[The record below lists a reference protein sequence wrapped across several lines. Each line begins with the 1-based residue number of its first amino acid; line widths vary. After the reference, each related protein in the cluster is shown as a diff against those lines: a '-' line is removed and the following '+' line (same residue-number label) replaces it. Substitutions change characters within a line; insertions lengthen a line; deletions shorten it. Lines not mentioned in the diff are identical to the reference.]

1 MKLLI
6 KYLWLPILV
15 FIFILSFELKYNLV
29 GVTFILLIVQSVIGL
44 SFSLTRSVN
53 LLSVYF
59 IFTLVFLNLLP
70 WLHYSGRYIIWR
82 SFPIFDSTYVT
93 VNMIIIL
100 ANALVFL
107 TYRIFLKK
115 SKQFS
120 QREATEKNIALVK
133 LILLLLSTFGF
144 VLVFYL
150 NDFSIIKLFFRG
162 IIDEQRVVVVESSA
176 VSLLLGLTAR
186 LTPVFCFYYA
196 FTQLKG
202 GVVTKS
208 CLFLLMVLSVFP
220 TGVARYMAAFV
231 YIPLMLLFVPAT
243 RSATAFAAMLLIS
256 LFFIFPFLNQFR
268 YFSEFRS
275 LRLLPSEE
283 FFYAAHF
290 DAYENFA
297 SAVEG
302 NFISHGEQLL
312 GSLLFFV
319 PRLIWSDKPVGSGY
333 EMASQFGYQFK
344 NISMPFLG
352 EGYVNFGIVGV
363 VLFAVL
369 IGYSMA
375 KLDSVFGS
383 RVRANGK
390 VNYSTAIYYFMIGA
404 IFFLLRG
411 DLMSS
416 VAYISAGL
424 IVALFIRWI
433 IRFKNL
439 LLPKNEKYSS

>member
-1 MKLLI
+1 
-6 KYLWLPILV
+6 
-15 FIFILSFELKYNLV
+15 
-29 GVTFILLIVQSVIGL
+29 VTFGPS
-44 SFSLTRSVN
+44 
-53 LLSVYF
+53 
-59 IFTLVFLNLLP
+59 
-70 WLHYSGRYIIWR
+70 
-82 SFPIFDSTYVT
+82 
-93 VNMIIIL
+93 
-100 ANALVFL
+100 
-107 TYRIFLKK
+107 
-115 SKQFS
+115 
-120 QREATEKNIALVK
+120 
-133 LILLLLSTFGF
+133 
-144 VLVFYL
+144 
-150 NDFSIIKLFFRG
+150 
-162 IIDEQRVVVVESSA
+162 
-176 VSLLLGLTAR
+176 
-186 LTPVFCFYYA
+186 
-196 FTQLKG
+196 
-202 GVVTKS
+202 GVVASSRAPAATLRPS
-208 CLFLLMVLSVFP
+208 AITPP
-220 TGVARYMAAFV
+220 T
-231 YIPLMLLFVPAT
+231 
-243 RSATAFAAMLLIS
+243 S
-256 LFFIFPFLNQFR
+256 LVFIFPFLNQFR